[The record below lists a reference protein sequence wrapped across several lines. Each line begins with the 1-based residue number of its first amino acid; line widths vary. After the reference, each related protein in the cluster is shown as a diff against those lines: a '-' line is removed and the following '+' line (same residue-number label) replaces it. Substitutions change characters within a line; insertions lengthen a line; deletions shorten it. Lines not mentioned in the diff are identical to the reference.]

1 MSKKLNRA
9 EYRDKVLG
17 CWLGKNI
24 GGTAGAPFEWQRR
37 VNNISFYPQTNL
49 RGDAMP
55 NDDLDIQLL
64 WLCAMEEKGVDVTSH
79 RLAEYWTTYVT
90 PHWSEYGT
98 GKTNMRQGLPPP
110 LSGTFQNDFK
120 NSCGSYIR
128 SEIWACVAP
137 GAPAKAAQLAY
148 EDAILDHGNGEG
160 VFAEMFMA
168 ALESAAFVL
177 DDLRACVNVGLSFVP
192 EDCGVAR
199 AVKTTLECFDK
210 KMTWL
215 EMRDEVLRLHRGRL
229 PCWAHVSDE
238 DRAKGFDTGALGYDV
253 PSNIAFTLGG
263 LLWGGADFGQVQCIC
278 VNLGEDT
285 DCTAATAGSVWGILH
300 GAKNIPQKWIDPI
313 GRGIKTVTLNLGEL
327 GYFGNQL
334 PQNVDELTDRTL
346 AVAEKIQR
354 ANWFEVMLSDDAT
367 DCRGMKWEELKSRDN
382 GRGIWG
388 GFNGPRYDFDLFSA
402 HVDYGVD
409 GPLAFPDEPKRIRV
423 TLKNTYKTQLNL
435 SLHWYAPEGW
445 SISPNNGFFH
455 LLMGMQTDNVPPAL
469 DFSITIPEPQ
479 MTRSTLRA
487 VLEITAEGRPTVALV
502 PLVLLN
508 GKFYKKPPADCES
521 AMPF

>member
-24 GGTAGAPFEWQRR
+24 GGTAGAPFEWMRQ
-37 VNNISFYPQTNL
+37 VNNITFYPQKNL
-49 RGDAMP
+49 CGEAMP

-64 WLCAMEEKGVDVTSH
+64 WLCAMEEKGIAVTSH
-79 RLAEYWTTYVT
+79 RLAEYWVTYVT
-90 PHWSEYGT
+90 PHWAEYGA

-110 LSGTFQNDFK
+110 LCGTFNNDFK

-128 SEIWACVAP
+128 SEIWGCLCP
-137 GAPAKAAQLAY
+137 GAPWKAAQYAY

-160 VFAEMFMA
+160 LFAEIFMS

-177 DDLRACVNVGLSFVP
+177 DDLRACVNVGLSFIP
-192 EDCGVAR
+192 EDCGVAK

-210 KMTWL
+210 KMPWL
-215 EMRDEVLRLHRGRL
+215 EMRDVVLTHHRGRL
-229 PCWAHVSDE
+229 LNWAPVSE
-238 DRAKGFDTGALGYDV
+238 ADRKKGFDTGKLGYDV

-263 LLWGGADFGQVQCIC
+263 LLWGGDDFGQVQCIC

-300 GAKNIPQKWIDPI
+300 GAKAIPQKWIDPI

-334 PQNVDELTDRTL
+334 PQDVDNLTDRTL
-346 AVAEKIQR
+346 AIAEKIQR
-354 ANWFEVMLSDDAT
+354 NNGFGVMLSDDAS
-367 DCRGMKWEELKSRDN
+367 DCRAMKWEELKSHDH

-388 GFNGPRYDFDLFSA
+388 GCNGPRYDFDLFSV
-402 HVDYGVD
+402 HLDYGVE
-409 GPLAFPDEPKRIRV
+409 GPLVRANEPKTIRL
-423 TLKNTYKTQLNL
+423 TLRNTYKTQLNL
-435 SLHWYAPEGW
+435 SLRWYTPEGW
-445 SISPNNGFFH
+445 LVTPGNNGFFH
-455 LLMGMQTDNVPPAL
+455 LLPSHYYDTTPVL
-469 DFSITIPEPQ
+469 DFTFTIPELK
-479 MTRSTLRA
+479 RSTLRA
-487 VLEITAEGRPTVALV
+487 VLEITAEGRPTAALV

-508 GKFYKKPPADCES
+508 GNLYPA
-521 AMPF
+521 PL